1 MSDEPRPEWM
11 DRPEGGGTVALWII
25 RAFAL
30 RVGRVPARIVLMF
43 VAAYFVIRRGPER
56 RASRRFLTRVHGRPA
71 SLIDVWKHMFTFAT
85 VTLDR
90 VFLLTEAF
98 RRFEITTY
106 GIDAV
111 HHVIEGGKG
120 ALLVGAHLGSF
131 EALRVLA
138 LQRPEQ
144 SVRPVIDLEQNPTV
158 SVLLNALNPA
168 LAHSIINSRGDG
180 TTTALKIHEALA
192 VEKALVTL
200 LADRARPG
208 NTKVAVSFLGA
219 PAGFPTAPWL
229 LAAALKVPVVLCF
242 GIYRGGR
249 RYDLHF
255 EAFSDLVD
263 IPRGKRAAAVN
274 AVTQQFADRLS
285 HFAKLA
291 PYNWFNFYDL
301 WVEAEQPE

>member
-1 MSDEPRPEWM
+1 M
-11 DRPEGGGTVALWII
+11 DRPEGGGAIALWVI
-25 RAFAL
+25 RALAL
-30 RVGRVPARIVLMF
+30 RVGRAPARFVLIF

-56 RASRRFLTRVHGRPA
+56 RASRRFLGRVLGRSA

-98 RRFEITTY
+98 RRFEISTY

-111 HHVIEGGKG
+111 NDVIEGGKG

-168 LAHSIINSRGDG
+168 LANSIINSRGDG
-180 TTTALKIHEALA
+180 TATALKIHEALT
-192 VEKALVTL
+192 VEKALVTI

-208 NTKVAVSFLGA
+208 NTKVVVSFLEA
-219 PAGFPTAPWL
+219 PAEFPTAPWL

-255 EAFSDLVD
+255 EAFSELVD
-263 IPRGKRAAAVN
+263 IRRGNREVAVR
-274 AVTQQFADRLS
+274 AVTQRFADRLS
-285 HFAKLA
+285 HFAQLA

-301 WVEAEQPE
+301 WVEPESSP